1 MPLALDH
8 TRQEWEDGHR
18 RLEREARGQ
27 PSDAAA
33 RSELEAILAALR
45 RRIGQTFTLAELADC
60 YTTAER
66 WSREAVAETEPAAGW
81 TRRLAT
87 LTEAAFYLYSRGA
100 VDYEP

>member
-1 MPLALDH
+1 MPLALEH
-8 TRQEWEDGHR
+8 TRREWEDGHR
-18 RLEREARGQ
+18 RLETEVREPQSGA
-27 PSDAAA
+27 P
-33 RSELEAILAALR
+33 ELVELDAILAAVR
-45 RRIGQTFTLAELADC
+45 RRVGQTFTLAELADA